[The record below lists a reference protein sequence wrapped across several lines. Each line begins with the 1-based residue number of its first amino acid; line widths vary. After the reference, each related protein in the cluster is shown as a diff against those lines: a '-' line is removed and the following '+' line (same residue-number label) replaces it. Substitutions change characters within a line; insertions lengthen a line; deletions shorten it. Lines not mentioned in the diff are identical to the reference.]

1 MVPLNDEKSGDR
13 LELMWGQQLKFM
25 KLLQEKRNFPEFPV
39 DIASKPGQKVIKDI
53 AHDCMHEL
61 FEAIHLLKNSKNH
74 RATNINDFDKDAFL
88 EELGDVLHFYI
99 EVCALAG
106 ISSEE
111 LYEAFMK
118 KGDVNT
124 TRINSNY

>member
-1 MVPLNDEKSGDR
+1 MNDEKSGDR

-53 AHDCMHEL
+53 AYDCMHEL

-124 TRINSNY
+124 ARINSNY